1 MEKQKRRGLIYEI
14 VDTRK
19 RKANKLSELKYYE
32 GKGRMPD
39 SYVEIAKWKNW
50 DYSYWIH
57 FVQDKHSIIIDSNII
72 DELYDIIHS
81 YHLLMALD

>member
-1 MEKQKRRGLIYEI
+1 MEKQKRRGLIYRI
-14 VDTRK
+14 VDTPK
-19 RKANKLSELKYYE
+19 KAGKLSELKYYE
-32 GKGRMPD
+32 GKGRTPN

>member
-1 MEKQKRRGLIYEI
+1 
-14 VDTRK
+14 
-19 RKANKLSELKYYE
+19 
-32 GKGRMPD
+32 MPD

-81 YHLLMALD
+81 YHLLMALG